1 MALHSFKTLPIA
13 ALLAGL
19 ACTAQAETLTLWG
32 GSPELEPFY
41 NHVAEQMKAT
51 HPDFAVKVETI
62 SLREHEKRLAF
73 ALPAGSAADIVE
85 MQSEAPR
92 YVQSG
97 LLAPAPESVATFVND
112 PKNFNAVYSAA
123 VSDGEKIYGVP
134 LYHGQASLYY
144 NTEKFA
150 KAGLSGPPKT
160 MEEYSEY
167 AARLTERDAS
177 GNPAASGWSMR
188 LSGGGQGISEKFWIN
203 LHQFGG
209 TLIERKGEGWKAAIA
224 SEAGRKTLKQ
234 YLEQLFVTKT
244 VSPQMKADAEAF
256 ELGQT
261 AMFIRESWVIGDIV
275 KKASSLKYATAPLP
289 KGSLVVPASL
299 FVPAENDRSALAW
312 EFVEMTNAPENLQWL
327 LQNVGWLPS
336 RDNIDY
342 AAVIAKNPALEAFAA
357 PPKDYTYFSLPPIAP
372 SSEILT
378 RFAARLEAA
387 FANPALATD
396 DAGIDR
402 VLADSA
408 KEIDSILEREGLL
421 AK

>member
-1 MALHSFKTLPIA
+1 MALQSFKTLPVA

-19 ACTAQAETLTLWG
+19 SCTAQAETLTLWG

-41 NHVAEQMKAT
+41 NHVAEQIKAA
-51 HPDFAVKVETI
+51 HPDFELKVETI

-112 PKNFNAVYSAA
+112 PKNFHAVYSAA
-123 VSDGEKIYGVP
+123 VSDGEHIYGVP
-134 LYHGQASLYY
+134 LYHGQAALYY
-144 NTEKFA
+144 NTDKFT
-150 KAGLSGPPKT
+150 KAGLSAPPKT
-160 MEEYSEY
+160 MEEYSAY
-167 AARLTERDAS
+167 AAKLTERDAS
-177 GNPAASGWSMR
+177 GNPTASGWSLR

-209 TLIERKGEGWKAAIA
+209 MLIEKQGEGWKAAIA
-224 SEAGRKTLKQ
+224 NEAGRKALKQ
-234 YLEQLFVTKT
+234 YLEQLFVSKT

-261 AMFIRESWVIGDIV
+261 AMFIRESWVISDIA
-275 KKASSLKYATAPLP
+275 KKAPDLKYATAPLP
-289 KGSLVVPASL
+289 VGSLVVPASL
-299 FVPAENDRSALAW
+299 FVPVENNRSALAW
-312 EFVEMTNAPENLQWL
+312 EFVEKTNTPENLQWL
-327 LQNVGWLPS
+327 LENVGWLPS
-336 RDNIDY
+336 RNNIDY
-342 AAVIAKNPALEAFAA
+342 AAIIAKKPVLEAFAA

-387 FANPALATD
+387 FTNPALATNDAAID
-396 DAGIDR
+396 D
-402 VLADSA
+402 VLAEAA
-408 KEIDSILEREGLL
+408 KEIDTILKREGLL

>member
-1 MALHSFKTLPIA
+1 MALHRLKTLPIA

-19 ACTAQAETLTLWG
+19 SWTAQAETLTLWG
-32 GSPELEPFY
+32 GSPELDPFY
-41 NHVAEQMKAT
+41 KYVAGQMKAK
-51 HPDFAVKVETI
+51 HPDFELKVETI

-97 LLAPAPESVATFVND
+97 LLAPAPDKVAAFVKD
-112 PKNFNAVYSAA
+112 RKNFNAVYSAA
-123 VSDGEKIYGVP
+123 VSDGEHVYGVP
-134 LYHGQASLYY
+134 LYHGQAALYY

-209 TLIERKGEGWKAAIA
+209 TLIEKRGEGWKAAIA

-342 AAVIAKNPALEAFAA
+342 TAIIAKNPALEAFAA

-402 VLADSA
+402 VLADA
-408 KEIDSILEREGLL
+408 AREIDSILEREGLL

>member
-1 MALHSFKTLPIA
+1 MASHFLKTVSLA
-13 ALLAGL
+13 AMLAGL
-19 ACTAQAETLTLWG
+19 ACSVQAQTLTLWG

-41 NHVAEQMKAT
+41 NHVAAEMKAS
-51 HPDFAVKVETI
+51 HPDFELKVETI

-97 LLAPAPESVATFVND
+97 LLAPAPEAIAAFVKD
-112 PKNFNAVYSAA
+112 PKNFSPVYIAA
-123 VSDGEKIYGVP
+123 VSDSEHVYGVP
-134 LYHGQASLYY
+134 LYHGQSALYY

-160 MEEYSEY
+160 ADDYSQY
-167 AARLTERDAS
+167 AAKLTERDAS
-177 GNPAASGWSMR
+177 GNPTISGWSLR

-209 TLIERKGEGWKAAIA
+209 KLVEKDGEGWKAAVA
-224 SEAGRKTLKQ
+224 NEAGRKALKQ
-234 YLEQLFVTKT
+234 YLDQLFVAKT

-261 AMFIRESWVIGDIV
+261 AMFIRESWVIGDIA
-275 KKASSLKYATAPLP
+275 KKAPNLKYATAPLP
-289 KGSLVVPASL
+289 TGSLVVPASL
-299 FVPAENDRSALAW
+299 FVPADNDKSKLAW
-312 EFVEMTNAPENLQWL
+312 EFVQKTNAPENLQWL
-327 LQNVGWLPS
+327 LDNVGWLPS
-336 RDNIDY
+336 RSNVDFSAIITKKP
-342 AAVIAKNPALEAFAA
+342 VLEAFVA
-357 PPKDYTYFSLPPIAP
+357 PPVDYTYFSLPPIAP

-387 FANPALATD
+387 FANPALAKD
-396 DAGIDR
+396 DAAIDAM
-402 VLADSA
+402 LKEASG
-408 KEIDSILEREGLL
+408 EIDNILKREGLL
-421 AK
+421 AQ